1 MRFGLPHVIISDC
14 GREFNNAVDSH
25 LAEQLGIKWQL
36 TTPYHPQVYL
46 FINYAFSA
54 LKTAEVFT
62 PKF

>member
-1 MRFGLPHVIISDC
+1 MIISDC

-25 LAEQLGIKWQL
+25 LAEQLGIKRQL

-46 FINYAFSA
+46 FIYYAFSA
-54 LKTAEVFT
+54 FKTAEVFT